1 MGFNF
6 KLAGFNNVED
16 FVLAMHQNEGQQLD
30 AMIKFILNADSRMAP
45 ALQRQDWMT
54 FARHY
59 NGEGGVPK
67 YGLKLEAAYKKQV
80 NIEVQ
85 ILLQKV
91 AQKQGNPNY
100 DPGEADGVIGS
111 KTKSAIIEFQK
122 ANGLTSSGVANK
134 DTVAKL
140 KQALA

>member
-1 MGFNF
+1 
-6 KLAGFNNVED
+6 
-16 FVLAMHQNEGQQLD
+16 
-30 AMIKFILNADSRMAP
+30 
-45 ALQRQDWMT
+45 
-54 FARHY
+54 
-59 NGEGGVPK
+59 
-67 YGLKLEAAYKKQV
+67 LKLEAAYKKQV

-100 DPGEADGVIGS
+100 DPGQADGVIGS

-122 ANGLTSSGVANK
+122 ANGLTSSGVADK